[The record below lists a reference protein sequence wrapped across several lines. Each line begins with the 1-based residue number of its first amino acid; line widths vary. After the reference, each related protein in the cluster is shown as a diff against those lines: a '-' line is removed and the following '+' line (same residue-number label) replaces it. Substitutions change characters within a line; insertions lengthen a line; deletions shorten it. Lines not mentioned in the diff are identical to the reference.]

1 MHKINN
7 FSISLPTL
15 IFSFVLLTQAILI
28 GVKWFLKIVYLDFL
42 VLHRRVDPEV
52 KLCVSQTLAP
62 SPVPCV
68 CVLSRFSHVQFFAVP
83 WTITDQAPLSMG

>member
-7 FSISLPTL
+7 FPISLPTL

-68 CVLSRFSHVQFFAVP
+68 CVCVC
-83 WTITDQAPLSMG
+83 